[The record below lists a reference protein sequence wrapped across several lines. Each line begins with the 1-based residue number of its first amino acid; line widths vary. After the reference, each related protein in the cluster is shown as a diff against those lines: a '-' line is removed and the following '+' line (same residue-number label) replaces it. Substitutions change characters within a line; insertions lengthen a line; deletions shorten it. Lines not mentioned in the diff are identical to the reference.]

1 MSIWSNLLAPEL
13 FRNFDDWYDNYIECV
28 NREPSEEAVQNAK
41 DYFSNLSFDRTVK
54 GILGVE
60 S

>member
-13 FRNFDDWYDNYIECV
+13 FNNYNDWYDNFVRCMR
-28 NREPSEEAVQNAK
+28 REPSEDSIQMAK
-41 DYFSNLSFDRTVK
+41 NYFFDQTVK